1 MQRIFSYRQLA
12 NLIFPLIVEQILM
25 GAIGALDVIMVAQ
38 LGENAVSGVSLVT
51 SIDQL
56 IISTFS
62 ALAAGGAIVCAQ
74 YLGNHQVQESRHTAT
89 QLLFISALFGSIVGV
104 VCFLLGRPMLNF
116 LYGQAA
122 EQVLNSVYTSDM
134 V

>member
-56 IISTFS
+56 IISTIQYAPYRS
-62 ALAAGGAIVCAQ
+62 ADAWP
-74 YLGNHQVQESRHTAT
+74 
-89 QLLFISALFGSIVGV
+89 V
-104 VCFLLGRPMLNF
+104 VWP
-116 LYGQAA
+116 A
-122 EQVLNSVYTSDM
+122 
-134 V
+134 

>member
-25 GAIGALDVIMVAQ
+25 GAIGALEVIMVAQ

-104 VCFLLGRPMLNF
+104 VCFLLG
-116 LYGQAA
+116 
-122 EQVLNSVYTSDM
+122 VLC
-134 V
+134 